1 MDRTDLQRLSK
12 DELIELLIQLQR
24 PDKTSRTSSK
34 PPSTDKKEKRE
45 NSRPGGAK
53 PGHEPRNR
61 RLADNP
67 DCREPS
73 WRENMELRSK
83 KAIEWGLPHFPCY
96 PVHLVTED
104 ALGTRICWPRWS
116 DNAAFNRYWR
126 PSACFRQA
134 ARKVRQTLVH
144 GEEDDVIP
152 ISSARR
158 LFALANEPKTF
169 VSVPGGGHLVLERA
183 DVFPRMCEW
192 IDEKI
197 LVSRS

>member
-1 MDRTDLQRLSK
+1 MSIRFPGFIPSRRQSQIGANASGSSQSVCHVALNCKNAPVRARYCS
-12 DELIELLIQLQR
+12 LL
-24 PDKTSRTSSK
+24 
-34 PPSTDKKEKRE
+34 
-45 NSRPGGAK
+45 
-53 PGHEPRNR
+53 
-61 RLADNP
+61 
-67 DCREPS
+67 
-73 WRENMELRSK
+73 
-83 KAIEWGLPHFPCY
+83 GLPHFPCY
-96 PVHLVTED
+96 PDHLVTED

-116 DNAAFNRYWR
+116 DNADFNRYWR

-183 DVFPRMCEW
+183 DVFLRMCEW